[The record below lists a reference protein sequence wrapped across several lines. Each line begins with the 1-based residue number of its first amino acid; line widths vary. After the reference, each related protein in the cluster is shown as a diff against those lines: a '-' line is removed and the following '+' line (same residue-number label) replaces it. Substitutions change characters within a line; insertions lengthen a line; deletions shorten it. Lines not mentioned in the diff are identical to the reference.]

1 MGAAKT
7 ISQRNPPSDDTM
19 RKYMTYAARAEEN
32 IRRAARSTTTPQQ
45 ERAGSQ
51 GNLSDAERRMQ
62 ETEMRYRNQEPQM
75 RAERRMQETE
85 MRYRNQEP
93 QMRSGINLGPGRA
106 NRTPEQG
113 SREYEQL
120 LQQVRRRNKGR
131 R

>member
-7 ISQRNPPSDDTM
+7 ISQGNLPSDDTM
-19 RKYMTYAARAEEN
+19 RKYMTY
-32 IRRAARSTTTPQQ
+32 QQ

-51 GNLSDAERRMQ
+51 GNLSD
-62 ETEMRYRNQEPQM
+62 
-75 RAERRMQETE
+75 AERRMQETE

-120 LQQVRRRNKGR
+120 LQQIRSRNKGR

>member
-7 ISQRNPPSDDTM
+7 IGQGNPPQDDTM
-19 RKYMTYAARAEEN
+19 RKYMTY
-32 IRRAARSTTTPQQ
+32 QQ

-51 GNLSDAERRMQ
+51 GNLSD
-62 ETEMRYRNQEPQM
+62 
-75 RAERRMQETE
+75 AERRMQETE

-113 SREYEQL
+113 SREYKQL
-120 LQQVRRRNKGR
+120 LQQIRSRNKGR

>member
-7 ISQRNPPSDDTM
+7 ISQGNPPSDDTM
-19 RKYMTYAARAEEN
+19 RKYMTYQQEVE
-32 IRRAARSTTTPQQ
+32 RRMQ

-62 ETEMRYRNQEPQM
+62 ETEMRYRNQGNLSD
-75 RAERRMQETE
+75 AERRMQETE

>member
-32 IRRAARSTTTPQQ
+32 VRRAARSTTTPQQ

-75 RAERRMQETE
+75 R
-85 MRYRNQEP
+85 
-93 QMRSGINLGPGRA
+93 SGINLGPGRA

-113 SREYEQL
+113 SREYEQI